1 MICTLTLCD
10 ISLAPTI
17 LFLDD
22 RFNLSQYLS
31 DGLEGKKLEG
41 SLLSKI
47 LQDDRKLDPSSLF
60 WNCLLM
66 AKKPLSQSQVRKKV
80 SHMGVGYSW
89 LFAKSFLTDSGSY
102 GVLGLNPGWP

>member
-60 WNCLLM
+60 WDCLLM
-66 AKKPLSQSQVRKKV
+66 AKSPCPRVKSERKSATWEWATLGCLQNHSWQTQV
-80 SHMGVGYSW
+80 HMGYW
-89 LFAKSFLTDSGSY
+89 D
-102 GVLGLNPGWP
+102 